1 MKQTIPFS
9 LAALLLPVVMLSSEP
24 SAYSA
29 GDINTPNPYGLTSSE
44 KKIYQN
50 NQKVANL
57 NESVGTVKAE
67 LGTVSEQMEG
77 MRSIFDSYN
86 SKIAKMDERMR
97 QLEEENLKLKEY
109 VEESR
114 KLQVENQD
122 KVKVVLGELGSLIDS
137 INKNY
142 VHKDKFEQLA
152 NEVKG
157 KSKSSTADT
166 NKNDTKVKTPT
177 TKEIASKDSATLL
190 KEADDFFDKKAY
202 SESKALFE
210 ELLNRNY
217 KPANANFNLGEI
229 AYNQKSYSAAIE
241 YYKTSISLYDKASYT
256 PTLLYHTASSFEKLG
271 KTKEAQ
277 SFYKALKESYPTSPE
292 AKKVK

>member
-1 MKQTIPFS
+1 MKQIIRFS
-9 LAALLLPVVMLSSEP
+9 LAALLLPVVVLSSEP
-24 SAYSA
+24 SAFSA
-29 GDINTPNPYGLTSSE
+29 GDINNPNPYGLTSSE
-44 KKIYQN
+44 KKIHQN

-67 LGTVSEQMEG
+67 LGTVTEQIEG
-77 MRSIFDSYN
+77 LRSVLDGYN
-86 SKIAKMDERMR
+86 TKIAKMDERMR
-97 QLEEENLKLKEY
+97 QLEEENAKLKEY

-114 KLQVENQD
+114 KLQVENQE

-142 VHKDKFEQLA
+142 VHKDKFDQLA

-157 KSKSSTADT
+157 KSKTTASEP
-166 NKNDTKVKTPT
+166 NKNETKVKVST
-177 TKEIASKDSATLL
+177 TKEIATKDSATLL
-190 KEADDFFDKKAY
+190 KEADDLFNKKAFA
-202 SESKALFE
+202 ESKIHFE

-217 KPANANFNLGEI
+217 KPANANFHLGEI
-229 AYNQKSYSAAIE
+229 AYNQKSYTAAIE
-241 YYKTSISLYDKASYT
+241 YYKTSISLFDKASYT

-292 AKKVK
+292 AKKIK